1 MISNLPSG
9 SHNITNE
16 ISDDRDRIAR
26 KTFQFEIK
34 DQ

>member
-1 MISNLPSG
+1 MISNLPFG
-9 SHNITNE
+9 AHNITIE

-26 KTFQFEIK
+26 KTIQFEIK